1 MNKSTFIEL
10 VDGDSQLPDELSPP
24 LKALFLGRRGAWET
38 SHDIA
43 NALDTPLGSW
53 IHAWLHRVEGD
64 LSNASYWYRLA
75 GRPDATGELENE
87 WEELAEAA
95 LAADPSV

>member
-10 VDGDSQLPDELSPP
+10 VDGDSPPPEELSPP
-24 LKALFLGRRGAWET
+24 LMALCLGRRGAWEA
-38 SHDIA
+38 SHDLA
-43 NALDTPLGSW
+43 NAIDSPLGSW

-95 LAADPSV
+95 LAASSA

>member
-1 MNKSTFIEL
+1 MEKVTFTQM
-10 VDGDSQLPDELSPP
+10 VDGGSPTPEGLSVP
-24 LKALFLGRRGAWET
+24 LLALCLGRRGDWEA
-38 SHDIA
+38 SHALVNDIE
-43 NALDTPLGSW
+43 TPLGSW

-75 GRPDATGELENE
+75 GRPESEGDLEIE

-95 LAADPSV
+95 LAASPA